1 MRPIKTPADL
11 PVEPLLPRWL
21 MPVSVGGLLLYLAVL
36 FWGDR
41 HSLAGPAVRVEWGG
55 MAAVLGLSLLNYA
68 LRYWRWHRYLV
79 RLGHRLPVVRHLGIY
94 LAGFALTVSPGK
106 AGESVR
112 AVYLRREGV
121 PVSVSLAT
129 LFVERLLDMLA
140 VALLALLLVLAT
152 HTPAHRWLVAAG
164 FLATFAVIFVL
175 AHPGLPPWLRA
186 RRVAGGSGRV
196 GAVVRGL
203 AEMLSGARALLRLGW
218 MIEGLLIGLLAWAA
232 EGYGLYLILQMF
244 ELPIG
249 ALFAVGAYSL
259 SLVAGALSFL
269 PGGVG
274 GAEAVLA
281 ALLGAAG
288 TPLPTAIAATALCRL
303 ATLWF
308 AVVIG
313 LVAMLWL
320 RLSRRRSAA

>member
-11 PVEPLLPRWL
+11 PAEPLLPRWL

-41 HSLAGPAVRVEWGG
+41 HSLAGPDLGVEWLA
-55 MAAVLGLSLLNYA
+55 MAAVLSLSLLNYL
-68 LRYWRWHRYLV
+68 LRYWRWHRYLG
-79 RLGHRLPVVRHLGIY
+79 RLGHRLQAGRHLAIY

-112 AVYLRREGV
+112 SIYLRREGV

-152 HTPAHRWLVAAG
+152 NAPAHRWLVGGG
-164 FLATFAVIFVL
+164 FLATFAVIALL
-175 AHPGLPPWLRA
+175 AHPRLPPWLRA
-186 RRVAGGSGRV
+186 RRMAAGSGRA

-203 AEMLSGARALLRLGW
+203 ADLLSGARALLRLGW
-218 MIEGLLIGLLAWAA
+218 MMEGLLIGLVAWAA

-244 ELPIG
+244 DLPLG

-259 SLVAGALSFL
+259 SLIAGALSFL

-274 GAEAVLA
+274 GADAALA
-281 ALLGAAG
+281 ALLAAAG
-288 TPLPTAIAATALCRL
+288 APLPAAIAATALCRL

-308 AVVIG
+308 AVLIG
-313 LVAMLWL
+313 LAAMLWL
-320 RLSRRRSAA
+320 RLSRQPSAA